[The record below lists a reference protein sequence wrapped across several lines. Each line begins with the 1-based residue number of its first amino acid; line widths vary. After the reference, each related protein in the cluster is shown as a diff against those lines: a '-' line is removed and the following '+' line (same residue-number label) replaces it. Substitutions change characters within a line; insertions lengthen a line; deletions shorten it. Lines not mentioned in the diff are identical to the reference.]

1 MKKILTILLFSFI
14 LVFLLHNLLYF
25 PPRGSYDPGSHYR
38 YANTLLKQKRFP
50 IRDESVHFH
59 NPPLWYLIGSASIA
73 FTENILKLTDWRL
86 TIKPWQMTNLLF
98 SFFSL
103 VLWYK
108 ISRFV
113 FKKQAYPSIFF
124 ILFLFSL
131 PVFLRI
137 SAMMS
142 IEPVLTFIS
151 SLLIFLLFKFTRN
164 KLTIKH
170 LIIFGT
176 ILGLAMITKITSY
189 AFVVTLGLIIFI
201 TVWLKDKRD
210 LMTSIFAGLVV
221 AGLILALSGWF
232 YIYKAKAYGLLT
244 SGKIYSIRTQPK
256 SFYTDYPI
264 RIMLSYPVRPW
275 IGNKF
280 FPVMYVDFWGDY
292 WNYFSQRRYGVD
304 IEFLRTKNREKV
316 SETRRLDL
324 ARQTQVNLFTTAII
338 VLGFIITSLRRIKSI
353 FKNKFNHQSIQSL
366 TLLTFFWV
374 SFLGYFYF
382 QSRAPSWDGSN
393 IKPSHLIYIWP
404 VPILFTVEY
413 LYSIKNKFIRL
424 SIILLLFFPIGLNLW
439 FSWF

>member
-1 MKKILTILLFSFI
+1 MKKTLIILFFCSILI
-14 LVFLLHNLLYF
+14 YLLHNLLYF
-25 PPRGSYDPGSHYR
+25 PPRGSYDPGSHFR

-59 NPPLWYLIGSASIA
+59 NPPLWYLIGSASIS
-73 FTENILKLTDWRL
+73 FTENILKQTDWRL

-108 ISRFV
+108 ISQFV
-113 FKKQAYPSIFF
+113 FKKKTYPSLFF

-137 SAMMS
+137 SGMMS

-151 SLLIFLLFKFTRN
+151 SSLIYLLFKYSKQ
-164 KLTIKH
+164 KLTLKH
-170 LIIFGT
+170 LLIFGT

-189 AFVVTLGLIIFI
+189 AFVITFGLIIFL
-201 TVWLKDKRD
+201 TVWLKDKQSFIN
-210 LMTSIFAGLVV
+210 SIFAGLIV
-221 AGLILALSGWF
+221 AGLIFALSGWF
-232 YIYKAKAYGLLT
+232 YIYKAKAYGLFT
-244 SGKIYSIRTQPK
+244 SGRIYTTRVQPK
-256 SFYTDYPI
+256 SFYFEYPFQT
-264 RIMLSYPVRPW
+264 MWSWPVRPW

-292 WNYFSQRRYGVD
+292 WNYFSQRRYNVD
-304 IEFLRTKNREKV
+304 IEYLRSTNRELV
-316 SETRRLDL
+316 PNQRRLDL
-324 ARQTQVNLFTTAII
+324 ARQVRVNLFTTLIMI
-338 VLGFIITSLRRIKSI
+338 LGFVVISFKRIKYL
-353 FKNKFNHQSIQSL
+353 FKNKLNHQSIQSL
-366 TLLTFFWV
+366 TFLIFFWI

-382 QSRAPSWDGSN
+382 QSKAPSWDGSN

-404 VPILFTVEY
+404 IPILFTVEY
-413 LYSIKNKFIRL
+413 LFSITNPFIRRL
-424 SIILLLFFPIGLNLW
+424 IMILLLLPIGLNLW